1 MGGESLKLTVDKGW
15 VSARILLFEE
25 PVECSE
31 WMTVEKLRALL
42 TDYLAEWEAFLAE
55 R

>member
-1 MGGESLKLTVDKGW
+1 MDRGW
-15 VSARILLFEE
+15 ASARILLSEE
-25 PVECSE
+25 PVECSRL
-31 WMTVEKLRALL
+31 MTVEGLKELL

>member
-1 MGGESLKLTVDKGW
+1 MDRGW

-25 PVECSE
+25 PVECCE
-31 WMTVEKLRALL
+31 WMSVKCLKELL

-55 R
+55 K